1 MSEERL
7 IAIVSIPKDWA
18 DVDISQLPKMRIEQR
33 SGRSY
38 SFPEKEVIDT
48 ALKEMLNSSDSSTSS
63 AIFLV
68 VDITKEAR
76 RRRRRRRREG
86 GEV

>member
-18 DVDISQLPKMRIEQR
+18 DVDISQLPKMRVEQR
-33 SGRSY
+33 SEGNY
-38 SFPEKEVIDT
+38 SFPEKEIIDT
-48 ALKEMLNSSDSSTSS
+48 ALKEMLNSCDSSTSS

-68 VDITKEAR
+68 VDITKET